1 MGKFMK
7 STVNAMLLIL
17 VLIFGALIAG
27 CGDAGDRTVARVG
40 DYEITAKEFTQ
51 FYSTDYLAFAG
62 PDEELE
68 QLEEFLDSLIIIH
81 MLIQAAYEKGIDRSE
96 ELARVLL
103 ANKDRFLLDV
113 LYKQEVVDK
122 TEVSEAEVRDF
133 WEHLENKIRASHIVV
148 SDEDTAQAL
157 FERLKAGES
166 FEKIAFEH
174 SIDPSSRKN
183 KGDLGYFTW
192 GALVDEVQEVAFQM
206 EPGELSPPV
215 ESNLGFHI
223 VKLVDKLPN
232 EQRREFKTMKLELK
246 QQIKARKSYSEQRDF
261 FKYITDTYPVTI
273 DTTTCA
279 YLLHKREQMYP
290 PMLLETLPRND
301 FDVEQLDRNERELI
315 IGSWDGGQM
324 TVVEY
329 LEEIQKIP
337 ANIRPDLDKYDSL
350 AQVIAAIKRQDILLI
365 DAHRRGLDSDP
376 EMARKLKLFKEYTM
390 ADMMR
395 NDSIPQPPPPDDGV
409 IRMYYD
415 KHHEEFTD
423 PATFHVYEIM
433 LADELK
439 AIDLR
444 NTIKTEEEFREIALD
459 ISERPGKR
467 ALQGDL
473 GYIRRQVYPEIYDL
487 ARKTKVRT
495 IGGPVVTRGKYSIF
509 WVADKTEPVLK
520 DYLGVKRNIFEIIS
534 RQKTIAAFAAWVNE
548 RKQKTDLSIYKDAL
562 RATINMDRYPDADE
576 TGS

>member
-7 STVNAMLLIL
+7 STVNVMLLMMVLTLGAML
-17 VLIFGALIAG
+17 AG
-27 CGDAGDRTVARVG
+27 CSSFGDNIVAKVG
-40 DYEITAKEFTQ
+40 DTKITADEFTQ
-51 FYSTDYLAFAG
+51 FYSTEYLAFAS

-68 QLEEFLDSLIIIH
+68 QLVEFLDSLMIIH
-81 MLIQAAYEKGIDRSE
+81 MLIQVAYEKGIDRSE
-96 ELARVLL
+96 ELARVVL

-113 LYKQEVVDK
+113 LYRQEVTDK
-122 TEVSEAEVRDF
+122 TSVTDAEVHDF
-133 WEHLENKIRASHIVV
+133 WDHLENKIRVSHIVIN
-148 SDEDTAQAL
+148 DEDTVKAV
-157 FERLKAGES
+157 FDRLKAGES
-166 FEKIAFEH
+166 FEKLAFEY
-174 SIDPSSRKN
+174 SIDPSAKRN

-215 ESNLGFHI
+215 ETDLGFHLI
-223 VKLVDKLPN
+223 KLVDKLPN
-232 EQRREFKTMKLELK
+232 EQRREFASMKLELER
-246 QQIKARKSYSEQRDF
+246 QIKSRKRFTAQKEF
-261 FKYITDTYPVTI
+261 FEYINETYPVTI

-315 IGSWDGGQM
+315 IGSWDGGQL

-329 LEEIQKIP
+329 LEQIQQIP
-337 ANIRPDLDKYDSL
+337 TNIRPNFDKYDSL
-350 AQVIAAIKRQDILLI
+350 ALVIAAIKRPDILLL
-365 DAHRRGLDSDP
+365 DAHRRGLDSDT
-376 EMARKLKLFKEYTM
+376 EMIRKLKLFKEYTM
-390 ADMMR
+390 ADLMR
-395 NDSIPQPPPPDDGV
+395 NDSIPKPPLPDDGV
-409 IRMYYD
+409 VRMYYD
-415 KHHEEFTD
+415 KHPDEFTN

-444 NTIKTEEEFREIALD
+444 NSIKTEEEFREIALE
-459 ISERPGKR
+459 ISERSGKR

-473 GYIRRQVYPEIYDL
+473 GYIRREVYPEIYDL

-495 IGGPVVTRGKYSIF
+495 IGGPVVNRGKYSIF

-520 DYLGVKRNIFEIIS
+520 DYLGVKRNIIQIIS
-534 RQKTIAAFAAWVNE
+534 SKNESAAFAAWVDEN
-548 RKQKTDLSIYKDAL
+548 KQSMDYEIYEDAL
-562 RATINMDRYPDADE
+562 RATINMDRYPDEDE
-576 TGS
+576 TGL

>member
-1 MGKFMK
+1 M
-7 STVNAMLLIL
+7 IL
-17 VLIFGALIAG
+17 VLISGALLAG
-27 CGDAGDRTVARVG
+27 CGGSGDRVIAKVG
-40 DYEITAKEFTQ
+40 DYEITAEEFTQ
-51 FYSTDYLAFAG
+51 FYPTDYLAFAG
-62 PDEELE
+62 PDDEYVR
-68 QLEEFLDSLIIIH
+68 LEEFLDSLMIIH
-81 MLIQAAYEKGIDRSE
+81 MLVQAAYEKGIDRSQ
-96 ELARVLL
+96 ELARVVL

-122 TEVSEAEVRDF
+122 AAVSDAEVRDF
-133 WEHLENKIRASHIVV
+133 WDHLENKIRASHIVV
-148 SDEDTAQAL
+148 DDKDTAQAL

-174 SIDPSSRKN
+174 SIDPLAKRD

-215 ESNLGFHI
+215 ESNLGFHLI
-223 VKLVDKLPN
+223 KLVDKMPN
-232 EQRREFKTMKLELK
+232 EQRRDFKTMKLELE
-246 QQIKARKSYSEQRDF
+246 QQIRARKSYSEQKDF
-261 FKYITDTYPVTI
+261 FKYITETYPVTI
-273 DTTTCA
+273 DTTSCA

-337 ANIRPDLDKYDSL
+337 AKVRPDLDMYDSL
-350 AQVIAAIKRQDILLI
+350 ALVIAAIKRQDILLI

-390 ADMMR
+390 ADLMR
-395 NDSIPQPPPPDDGV
+395 NDSIPKPPPPDDGV

-415 KHHEEFTD
+415 KHPDEFTD

-444 NTIKTEEEFREIALD
+444 NSIKTEEEFREKALEL
-459 ISERPGKR
+459 SERPGKR

-473 GYIRRQVYPEIYDL
+473 GYIKRAVYPEIYDL

-495 IGGPVVTRGKYSIF
+495 IGGPVITRGKYSIF

-520 DYLGVKRNIFEIIS
+520 DFLGVKRTIFGIIS
-534 RQKTIAAFAAWVNE
+534 QQRVHAAFTAWVDE
-548 RKQKTDLSIYKDAL
+548 RKQNIDYNIYKDAL
-562 RATINMDRYPDADE
+562 RATINMDRYPDGDE